1 MKKKKILL
9 ILIVLLSITFV
20 STSGLS
26 LAWFSRTREV
36 SSNSFTPGKMS
47 LSIGTNFDTDSNT
60 NSDTSDSYV
69 TNGVAILSA
78 NDKIYDKDI
87 EATLVSNKYVN
98 NNNANAIKNFKV
110 DIDVSTKIASVLKV
124 HVNFNTIL
132 EKRSYETSDVLG
144 TVTSIFEESVTKR
157 FNPDTTLTT
166 PTDKDTPW
174 DNENCNWVFDEVNNT
189 FFYKE
194 VITKDYEGTLS
205 FIGSGNPIEVN
216 TKLTLYYQ
224 NYICNCDIKV
234 EMVQVNRYIAL
245 WGENS
250 SYPSS
255 WPKQN
260 SN

>member
-1 MKKKKILL
+1 MKKKNLLL
-9 ILIVLLSITFV
+9 ILIVLLSVSFI

-26 LAWFSRTREV
+26 LAWFSRTKEV
-36 SSNSFTPGKMS
+36 SSNSFTPGKMN
-47 LSIGTNFDTDSNT
+47 LSIGTNFDTSSDSN
-60 NSDTSDSYV
+60 DTTESYV

-78 NDKIYDKDI
+78 NDKIYDKDK
-87 EATLVSNKYVN
+87 EGTLDSTKYVDN
-98 NNNANAIKNFKV
+98 TNTNAIKNFKV
-110 DIDVSTKIASVLKV
+110 DINVSTSIASVLKV

-132 EKRSYETSDVLG
+132 EKRSYDTGNVLG

-157 FNPDTTLTT
+157 FNPDASLTT
-166 PTDKDTPW
+166 PEGGETPW
-174 DNENCNWVFDEVNNT
+174 DSSSCKWTFDEVNNT
-189 FFYKE
+189 FFYND
-194 VITKDYEGTLS
+194 VITKDYDGTLS

-224 NYICNCDIKV
+224 NYICNCNIKV
-234 EMVQVNRYIAL
+234 EMVQVNRYLAL

-255 WPKQN
+255 WPKET